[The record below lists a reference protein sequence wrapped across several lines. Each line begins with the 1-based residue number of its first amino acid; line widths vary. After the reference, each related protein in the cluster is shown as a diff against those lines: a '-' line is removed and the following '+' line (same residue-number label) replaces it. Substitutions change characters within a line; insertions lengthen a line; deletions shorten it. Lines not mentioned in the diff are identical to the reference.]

1 MRLLFLTSRLPYPPF
16 QGDRLKIYHI
26 LRILSRKHQITLLSF
41 CEDSAENSL
50 SHELDQFCQ
59 RIETIILPKSKS
71 YLNILMGLFNS
82 KPFQVS
88 YYHSL
93 AFQRKLNQLLTEDK
107 YDLIHTHLIRMVP
120 YSADLQIP
128 KVLDLTDAISEYLK
142 TRYETTR
149 NPIVKAGLFIEW
161 QRMLRYEPIL
171 QKFNRISV
179 CSEPDRD
186 NLLKTAPTAKIEV
199 IRNGLDIDYFEP
211 NPSQQPE
218 PNSIIFTGNMTYA
231 PNEDGLMY
239 FYREILPLIRQ
250 TIPTVKLYIVG
261 KDPSPTVQTLAA
273 ENIIVTGKVPDLRTY
288 YSLAQVSICPIRFG
302 AGTLNKVIEPMAMGI
317 PVVSTSISCVGMNV
331 TPIQDPHF
339 ASADYQGQ
347 NIVFADTPETFAQSV
362 INLLK
367 QPELRQK
374 IGAAAIELV
383 KAEHDWESIVAK
395 LERIYMEIVESK

>member
-1 MRLLFLTSRLPYPPF
+1 MKLLFTTSRLPYPPF
-16 QGDRLKIYHI
+16 QGDRLKIYHV

-41 CEDSAENSL
+41 TQDAAEDNLAK
-50 SHELDQFCQ
+50 ELAPFCR
-59 RIETIILPKSKS
+59 RIETIILPKTKS
-71 YLNILMGLFNS
+71 YQNLLTGIFSN

-88 YYHSL
+88 YYHSK
-93 AFQRKLNQLLTEDK
+93 AFQQKLNQILAEDN

-142 TRYETTR
+142 TRYETTS

-186 NLLKTAPTAKIEV
+186 NLLKTAPTARIEV
-199 IRNGLDIDYFEP
+199 IRNGLDIEYFKP
-211 NPSQQPE
+211 NPEQQPE
-218 PNSIIFTGNMTYA
+218 QNSIIFTGNMTYA
-231 PNEDGLMY
+231 PNEDGLIY
-239 FYREILPLIRQ
+239 FYREILPLIRK

-261 KDPSPTVQTLAA
+261 KDPSPTVQKLAA
-273 ENIIVTGKVPDLRTY
+273 ENVIVTGKVPDLRTY

-339 ASADYQGQ
+339 ASADYQNQ

-362 INLLK
+362 INLLQ

-374 IGAAAIELV
+374 IGAAAIELI

-395 LERIYMEIVESK
+395 LERIYLEIVSSK

>member
-1 MRLLFLTSRLPYPPF
+1 MHILFLTSRLPYPPF

-26 LRILSRKHQITLLSF
+26 LRILARKHQITLLSF
-41 CEDSAENSL
+41 TLDTEEDSLAK
-50 SHELDQFCQ
+50 ELAPFCQ
-59 RIETIILPKSKS
+59 RIETIILPKHQS
-71 YLNILMGLFNS
+71 YQNLLPGIFSN

-88 YYHSL
+88 YYHSN
-93 AFQRKLNQLLTEDK
+93 AFQQKLNQILSEDK

-142 TRYETTR
+142 TRYETTS
-149 NPIVKAGLFIEW
+149 NPIIKAGLFIEW

-186 NLLKTAPTAKIEV
+186 NLLKTAPTAQIEV
-199 IRNGLDIDYFEP
+199 IRNGLDIDYFKP
-211 NPSQQPE
+211 NPAQQPE

-261 KDPSPTVQTLAA
+261 KDPSPTVQKLAA

-331 TPIQDPHF
+331 TPIEDPHF
-339 ASADYQGQ
+339 ASADYQDQ

-362 INLLK
+362 VNLLQ

-395 LERIYMEIVESK
+395 LERIYLEIVSSK

>member
-1 MRLLFLTSRLPYPPF
+1 MKLLFLTSRLPYPPF

-26 LRILSRKHQITLLSF
+26 LRILSREHQITLLSF
-41 CEDSAENSL
+41 SEDSAEDIL
-50 SHELDQFCQ
+50 SHELGKFCH

-71 YLNILMGLFNS
+71 YLNILTGLFNS
-82 KPFQVS
+82 QPFQVS
-88 YYHSL
+88 YYQSSD
-93 AFQRKLNQLLTEDK
+93 FQGKLNQLLTEDS

-142 TRYETTR
+142 TRYETTS
-149 NPIVKAGLFIEW
+149 NPIIKAGVFIEW

-199 IRNGLDIDYFEP
+199 IRNGLDIDYFKP
-211 NPSQQPE
+211 NPAQQPE
-218 PNSIIFTGNMTYA
+218 PNTIIFTGNMTYA

-250 TIPTVKLYIVG
+250 TIPTVKFYIVG
-261 KDPSPTVQTLAA
+261 KDPSPTVQKLAA
-273 ENIIVTGKVPDLRTY
+273 EDVVVTGKVPDLRTY

-331 TPIQDPHF
+331 TPIQDPNF
-339 ASADYQGQ
+339 DSKDYNGE
-347 NIVFADTPETFAQSV
+347 NIVFADTPATFAQSV
-362 INLLK
+362 INLLQ
-367 QPELRQK
+367 QPELREK
-374 IGAAAIELV
+374 IGKSAIELV

-395 LERIYMEIVESK
+395 LERIYAEIVGSE

>member
-1 MRLLFLTSRLPYPPF
+1 MKILFLTSRLPYPPF

-26 LRILSRKHQITLLSF
+26 LRILARKHQITLLSF
-41 CEDSAENSL
+41 TLDTAEDNLAK
-50 SHELDQFCQ
+50 ELAPFCQ
-59 RIETIILPKSKS
+59 RIETIILPKIQS
-71 YLNILMGLFNS
+71 YQNLLPGIFSN

-88 YYHSL
+88 YYYSN
-93 AFQRKLNQLLTEDK
+93 AFQQKLNQILAEDK

-142 TRYETTR
+142 TRYETTS
-149 NPIVKAGLFIEW
+149 NQIIKAGLFIEW
-161 QRMLRYEPIL
+161 QRMLLYEPIL
-171 QKFNRISV
+171 QQFNRISV
-179 CSEPDRD
+179 CSEPDRE
-186 NLLKTAPTAKIEV
+186 NLLKTAPTAKIEI
-199 IRNGLDIDYFEP
+199 IRNGLDIDYFKP
-211 NPSQQPE
+211 NPAQQPE

-231 PNEDGLMY
+231 PNEDALMY

-261 KDPSPTVQTLAA
+261 KDPSPTVQKLAA
-273 ENIIVTGKVPDLRTY
+273 ENVIVTGKVPDLRTY

-317 PVVSTSISCVGMNV
+317 PVVSTSISCIGMNV

-339 ASADYQGQ
+339 ASADYQDQ

-362 INLLK
+362 VNLLK

-374 IGAAAIELV
+374 ISDSALELV

-395 LERIYMEIVESK
+395 LERIYTEIVSIE

>member
-41 CEDSAENSL
+41 CEDPAEDSL

-59 RIETIILPKSKS
+59 RIETIILPKNKS

-171 QKFNRISV
+171 QKFNTISV

-199 IRNGLDIDYFEP
+199 IRNGLDIDYFKP
-211 NPSQQPE
+211 NPAQQPE

-239 FYREILPLIRQ
+239 FYREILPLICQ

-273 ENIIVTGKVPDLRTY
+273 ENVIVTGKVPDLRTY

-331 TPIQDPHF
+331 TPIQDPNF
-339 ASADYQGQ
+339 DSKDYNGE
-347 NIVFADTPETFAQSV
+347 NIVFADTPATFAQSV
-362 INLLK
+362 INLLQ
-367 QPELRQK
+367 QPELREK
-374 IGAAAIELV
+374 IGKSAIELV

-395 LERIYMEIVESK
+395 LERIYAEIVGSE

>member
-1 MRLLFLTSRLPYPPF
+1 MKLLFLTSRLPYPPF
-16 QGDRLKIYHI
+16 QGDRLKIYNI

-41 CEDSAENSL
+41 SEDSAESIL
-50 SHELDQFCQ
+50 SHELGKFCH

-71 YLNILMGLFNS
+71 YLNILTGLFNS
-82 KPFQVS
+82 QPFQVS
-88 YYHSL
+88 YYQSSD
-93 AFQRKLNQLLTEDK
+93 FQGKLNQLLTEDS

-142 TRYETTR
+142 TRYETTS
-149 NPIVKAGLFIEW
+149 NPIIKAGVFIEW

-199 IRNGLDIDYFEP
+199 IRNGLDIDYFKP
-211 NPSQQPE
+211 NRAQQPE
-218 PNSIIFTGNMTYA
+218 PNTIIFTGNMTYA

-250 TIPTVKLYIVG
+250 TIPTVKFYIVG
-261 KDPSPTVQTLAA
+261 KDPSPTVQKLAA
-273 ENIIVTGKVPDLRTY
+273 EDVVVTGKVTDLRTY

-331 TPIQDPHF
+331 TPIQDPNF
-339 ASADYQGQ
+339 DSKDYNGE
-347 NIVFADTPETFAQSV
+347 NIVFADTPATFAQSV
-362 INLLK
+362 INLLQ
-367 QPELRQK
+367 QPELREK
-374 IGAAAIELV
+374 IGKSAIELV

-395 LERIYMEIVESK
+395 LERIYAEIVGSE